1 MVIAFPRRTETGEFV
16 ERTLSHEGNA
26 LPKFYAALEGPV
38 PVGSRSASEGL
49 GHTARMHVTEESH
62 CGIVPLNHSNKDG
75 RFVGGE

>member
-38 PVGSRSASEGL
+38 PVGIEATEQCSGSWNCWKSWESLGISGREAPRGVGL
-49 GHTARMHVTEESH
+49 A
-62 CGIVPLNHSNKDG
+62 
-75 RFVGGE
+75 